1 MGIEGNHSMMLLAFL
16 NESSDG
22 TEDRAIELVKRRNLN
37 MIVLSS
43 RSFRI

>member
-16 NESSDG
+16 NRSSDA
-22 TEDRAIELVKRRNLN
+22 EDRAIEFFKRRNLN
-37 MIVLSS
+37 IIVLSS